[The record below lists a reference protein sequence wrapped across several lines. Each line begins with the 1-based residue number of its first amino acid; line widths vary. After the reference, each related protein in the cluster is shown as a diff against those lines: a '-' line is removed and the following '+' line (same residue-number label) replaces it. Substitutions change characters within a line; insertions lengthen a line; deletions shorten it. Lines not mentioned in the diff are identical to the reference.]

1 MENVFMTLSQE
12 FGLLTV
18 IKSVIVCVVMMVVKK
33 LKPNLSPKVEV
44 AIRLIL
50 SIIIHLLFTIATNG
64 EFLSFT
70 KDVTC
75 ICGVSM
81 IFSAV
86 VTKKSSKE
94 NIEEIKT
101 FLPDFDVDK
110 IDELSTQVEQE
121 EIVTTELIENEKD
134 SFSIRN

>member
-18 IKSVIVCVVMMVVKK
+18 IKAVIVCVVMMVVKK

-110 IDELSTQVEQE
+110 IDQLTRQEVQEQ
-121 EIVTTELIENEKD
+121 IVTTEPIENEEERV
-134 SFSIRN
+134 SIGN